1 MHGLPVCAAP
11 TARTSTASPSSSPTR
26 QKSDHMDEDAPT
38 IEKIHTHTDERRE
51 QRSKVRSHLRK
62 SGCYKAAYSRKQA
75 LTLTKTGA
83 HSGEHASQARLRQI
97 CPTL

>member
-1 MHGLPVCAAP
+1 
-11 TARTSTASPSSSPTR
+11 
-26 QKSDHMDEDAPT
+26 MDEDAPI

-75 LTLTKTGA
+75 LT
-83 HSGEHASQARLRQI
+83 QANMLLKQGLAQPMSARTNAGLAGI
-97 CPTL
+97 SI

>member
-1 MHGLPVCAAP
+1 
-11 TARTSTASPSSSPTR
+11 
-26 QKSDHMDEDAPT
+26 MDEDAPT

-75 LTLTKTGA
+75 LTQANMLLKQGFAKYVRPYKCKNCGYFHLTSTRPRA
-83 HSGEHASQARLRQI
+83 YEQRA
-97 CPTL
+97 

>member
-1 MHGLPVCAAP
+1 
-11 TARTSTASPSSSPTR
+11 
-26 QKSDHMDEDAPT
+26 MDEDAPI

-75 LTLTKTGA
+75 LTQANTLLKQGFAKYVRPYKCKNCGYWHLTHQPPRYEQRT
-83 HSGEHASQARLRQI
+83 
-97 CPTL
+97 